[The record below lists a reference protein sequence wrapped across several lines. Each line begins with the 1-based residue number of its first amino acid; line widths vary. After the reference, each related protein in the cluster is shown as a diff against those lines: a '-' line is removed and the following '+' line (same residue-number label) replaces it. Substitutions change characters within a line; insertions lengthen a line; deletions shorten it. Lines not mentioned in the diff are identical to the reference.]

1 MPQSTALLSYHTD
14 TGQGV
19 AGPPLL
25 HLNRLNR
32 GNPVVIL
39 RKPVGPPEAKV
50 VRREVAGVP
59 RVEVVGR
66 SKDKVEEIF
75 WDTVTQIRADL
86 AGVPR
91 K

>member
-1 MPQSTALLSYHTD
+1 LPQSTALLSYHTD

-39 RKPVGPPEAKV
+39 RKPEAKV

>member
-39 RKPVGPPEAKV
+39 RKPEAKV